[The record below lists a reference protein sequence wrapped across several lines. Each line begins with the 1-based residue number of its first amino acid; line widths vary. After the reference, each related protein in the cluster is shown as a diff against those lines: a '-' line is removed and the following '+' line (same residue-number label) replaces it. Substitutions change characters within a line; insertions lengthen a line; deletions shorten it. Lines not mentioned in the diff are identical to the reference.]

1 MNYQKLIIAG
11 NATRDAELKKSQS
24 GEVTYTT
31 LRVAVNDG
39 KREPVYF
46 PITVFGKQAEI
57 VAEYVKK
64 GRAVL
69 VEGHIEATKSGRMN
83 VVADRV
89 IFGSHPKDKPKE
101 ETAGYKKAKKVA
113 ESIAENS

>member
-24 GEVTYTT
+24 GEVTYAT

-39 KREPVYF
+39 KRETVYF
-46 PITVFGKQAEI
+46 PVTIFGKQAEI
-57 VAEYVKK
+57 VAEYVTK

-69 VEGHIEATKSGRMN
+69 VEGHIEAAKNGGMN

-89 IFGSHPKDKPKE
+89 IFGPHPEGK
-101 ETAGYKKAKKVA
+101 ETAGYNKAKQVA
-113 ESIAENS
+113 EKLAETA